1 MLKEWSVSYPD
12 QWRQKD
18 GVNCGVFIL
27 TVSIVLLSEFWLF
40 LFQINDFRNSNIIFV
55 PFKIVGG
62 CTHMYKRRIGW
73 NVRPATAGCTRTV
86 PIISLRETFS
96 LADVTCLTH
105 TPSAGLTNWVTTLPY
120 FGMLKLRELDNA
132 YINVFF
138 VFFPQRWDV
147 VLYIVFFH
155 LLAVL
160 WHTSRAKELK
170 ALFQK
175 TE

>member
-1 MLKEWSVSYPD
+1 M
-12 QWRQKD
+12 
-18 GVNCGVFIL
+18 
-27 TVSIVLLSEFWLF
+27 
-40 LFQINDFRNSNIIFV
+40 

-138 VFFPQRWDV
+138 VFFSTKMRCCTIHCVFSFTCSTLTHLKSKGVEGLISKDRIV
-147 VLYIVFFH
+147 VCIINFLFH
-155 LLAVL
+155 INNEPNCVL
-160 WHTSRAKELK
+160 NWLS
-170 ALFQK
+170 FW
-175 TE
+175 